1 MSTSVKKV
9 TKKVVKK
16 PSAHPAYGDMVRKAV
31 MEMKDRKGSS
41 RQAIIKYI
49 RANFK
54 ISATENVESY
64 VRRSLVAAIKAGRL
78 IHTKGAGASGSFKL
92 PEKEKKAKKTP
103 VKKAKK
109 STTPKK
115 KRTPKKA
122 KKVAAPAASG
132 DAAAKPKKSKTPK
145 KAKKSPAKKVTKK
158 VKTPKRAGA
167 KKVAPKKKMSAKK
180 AVKK

>member
-1 MSTSVKKV
+1 MSSSAKKV
-9 TKKVVKK
+9 TKK
-16 PSAHPAYGDMVRKAV
+16 PSAHPPYGDMVKSAIR
-31 MEMKDRKGSS
+31 ELKDRKGSS

-54 ISATENVESY
+54 ISATENVDSY
-64 VRRSLVAAIKAGRL
+64 VRRSLVAGIKAGRFV
-78 IHTKGAGASGSFKL
+78 HTKGAGASGSFKL

-109 STTPKK
+109 AGTPKK

-122 KKVAAPAASG
+122 KKTPAPAASG
-132 DAAAKPKKSKTPK
+132 DATAQPKKAKTPK
-145 KAKKSPAKKVTKK
+145 KAKKSPAKKAAKK

-167 KKVAPKKKMSAKK
+167 KKAAPKKKMSAKK
-180 AVKK
+180 TVKK